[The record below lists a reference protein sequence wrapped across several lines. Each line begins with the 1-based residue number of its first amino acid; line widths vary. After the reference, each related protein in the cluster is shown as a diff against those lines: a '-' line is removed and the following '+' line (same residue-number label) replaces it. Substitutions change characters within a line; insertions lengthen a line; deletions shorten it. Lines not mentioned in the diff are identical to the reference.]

1 MWWTFQCL
9 RIRLIAPLRHLQYIE
24 GAINL
29 LVVNCFYLWARGVP
43 KQMYI
48 CWLNSSSSRKHWSE
62 ILWERVV
69 KDKEMTNLKVTRS
82 WMMTSGI
89 QRNYYKKITSFEVLD
104 EKKVKYKNLLVVWI
118 DVDLPLAPISLSEN
132 IKI

>member
-1 MWWTFQCL
+1 
-9 RIRLIAPLRHLQYIE
+9 
-24 GAINL
+24 
-29 LVVNCFYLWARGVP
+29 
-43 KQMYI
+43 
-48 CWLNSSSSRKHWSE
+48 
-62 ILWERVV
+62 
-69 KDKEMTNLKVTRS
+69 MTNLKVTRS

-132 IKI
+132 IKIII